1 VIYSLVI
8 LAVGAL
14 YLLYYSSDFYFLET
28 GVLALT
34 LGSLNLAFGM
44 LTAKSGGVAISSD
57 TRDPV
62 KMVVDR
68 GVVGST
74 IYVLVFSDKKVVLKK
89 LTSGSVTIL
98 AVIAFALAGLLLA
111 NYIGAALG
119 GITAFS
125 LQEFLTQRRRNA
137 TKKGNLLSVSRG
149 DLAFEY
155 DDMKRMELT
164 KSRLRLY
171 LQNGIMGIVIS
182 RKQSATMLPVLE
194 KVAPSLFREKRLV
207 ASRNASEKKN
217 H

>member
-1 VIYSLVI
+1 MRVNIVTYSIVM

-14 YLLYYSSDFYFLET
+14 YLPYYSSDVYLET
-28 GVLALT
+28 GFLALA

-57 TRDPV
+57 SRDPV

-74 IYVLVFSDKKVVLKK
+74 IYVLVFSDKKIVLKK

-98 AVIAFALAGLLLA
+98 AVIVFALAGLSLNL
-111 NYIGAALG
+111 IGAALG

-137 TKKGNLLSVSRG
+137 TKKGDLLSVSRG
-149 DLAFEY
+149 DLKFEY
-155 DDMKRMELT
+155 DDLKRMVLT

-171 LQNGIMGIVIS
+171 LQNGIMGIVVS
-182 RKQSATMLPVLE
+182 RKYAAIMLPVLK
-194 KVAPSLFREKRLV
+194 KVAPSLIQEEV
-207 ASRNASEKKN
+207 
-217 H
+217 

>member
-1 VIYSLVI
+1 MM

-14 YLLYYSSDFYFLET
+14 YLLYYSSDAYLLET
-28 GVLALT
+28 GILALA

-44 LTAKSGGVAISSD
+44 LTAKSGGVTISSD
-57 TRDPV
+57 ARDPV

-74 IYVLVFSDKKVVLKK
+74 IYVLVFSDKKIVLKK
-89 LTSGSVTIL
+89 LTSGSVTTL

-111 NYIGAALG
+111 NLIGAALG

-125 LQEFLTQRRRNA
+125 LQEFLTQGRRNA
-137 TKKGNLLSVSRG
+137 TKKGDLLSVSRG
-149 DLAFEY
+149 DLEFEY
-155 DDMKRMELT
+155 DDLERVELT

-171 LQNGIMGIVIS
+171 LQNGIMGIVVS
-182 RKQSATMLPVLE
+182 RKYAATMQPVLE
-194 KVAPSLFREKRLV
+194 KVAPSLIREKRLV